1 MKLSVILH
9 CILLPSFAMGFSSL
23 PRYSSFNR
31 ALTKSSTLPNLQAAF
46 SSGSTLF
53 TPADENVV
61 NNRHSAADWV
71 YNVRSI
77 FQSQILREVRG
88 PVLAVAGWS
97 AVVSLV
103 HKICL
108 QSSSLQQ
115 VAHSMC
121 IPGTMHSFLV
131 SAIGLLL
138 VFRTNSAYQRFY
150 VSISWIVL

>member
-1 MKLSVILH
+1 MKLSVILSF
-9 CILLPSFAMGFSSL
+9 ILLPSLAMGFSSL
-23 PRYSSFNR
+23 PRYSRFNR
-31 ALTKSSTLPNLQAAF
+31 ALSKSSTSSNLQAAF
-46 SSGSTLF
+46 SSTLF
-53 TPADENVV
+53 TPADDNVV

-97 AVVSLV
+97 AVVSVV

-115 VAHSMC
+115 VAHNMC

-150 VSISWIVL
+150 VSIPLIVL